1 MGKIICDVCG
11 TTYQDTAPRCPI
23 CGCTRDEA
31 ANLLDDELMMDE
43 LLTDPRSKAGRPAK
57 KREIFDFDEADRG
70 NSVVETE
77 SESYDEEEEPEEA
90 PKQNT
95 AVIVLLTALIALL
108 LIGSAF
114 LFFRFFLPGMEEK
127 NRETVPAL
135 TEPSA
140 VQTLPTETTEPTI
153 PCESLALL
161 SGHATEEAELV
172 APGQKFLINVRALPE
187 NTTDK
192 LEYVSEDEGIATVS
206 EDGQVVAVGEGETV
220 INIICGK
227 IKMPCQVSC
236 NFSKE
241 TEPPTVAT
249 EAATEATEAEETVK
263 PLADVTLKLKKE
275 DIRLKVYYVFQLELD
290 CDLEQTDVEW
300 SSEHPHIAK
309 VDEEGNVTAIK
320 SGTTSVTAKYGD
332 QEVSC
337 MIRCFD

>member
-11 TTYQDTAPRCPI
+11 TTYQDTALRCPI

-31 ANLLDDELMMDE
+31 ADMLGDELMMDE
-43 LLTDPRSKAGRPAK
+43 LLTETRNNRPVK
-57 KREIFDFDEADRG
+57 KREIFDFDEADSG
-70 NSVVETE
+70 VSSAEAE
-77 SESYDEEEEPEEA
+77 SESYDDEFEEA
-90 PKQNT
+90 PRQNT
-95 AVIVLLTALIALL
+95 ALIVLLTVLIALL
-108 LIGSAF
+108 LIGAAF
-114 LFFRFFLPGMEEK
+114 LFFRFYLPGLESK
-127 NRETVPAL
+127 DKPLETMPPY
-135 TEPSA
+135 TEPT
-140 VQTLPTETTEPTI
+140 VIQTLPTETTEPTI

-172 APGQKFLINVRALPE
+172 NPGQKFLINVRVLPE

-192 LEYVSEDEGIATVS
+192 VQYVSADESVATVS

-220 INIICGK
+220 INIICGQ
-227 IKMPCQVSC
+227 IEMPCMVSC

-241 TEPPTVAT
+241 TEPPT
-249 EAATEATEAEETVK
+249 EETAAPTEETAK
-263 PLADVTLKLKKE
+263 PLADVTLKLKKT
-275 DIRLKVYYVFQLELD
+275 DIRLKVYYQFQLELD

-309 VDEEGNVTAIK
+309 VDEEGNVTAVK

-337 MIRCFD
+337 MIRCFE